1 MMLTNA
7 KAKYDENKF
16 NIISNRHGVT
26 VLYDGAFWENA
37 DSYTEALKDIKAECG
52 CDV

>member
-37 DSYTEALKDIKAECG
+37 DSDFKQMKLLCKN
-52 CDV
+52 